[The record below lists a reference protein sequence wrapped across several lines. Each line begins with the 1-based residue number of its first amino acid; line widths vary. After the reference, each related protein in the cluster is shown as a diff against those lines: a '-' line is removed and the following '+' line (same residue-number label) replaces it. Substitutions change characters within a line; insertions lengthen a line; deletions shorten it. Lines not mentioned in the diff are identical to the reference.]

1 MTVNDA
7 LNQENPLSPG
17 DDSSSKEGSLVRLDY
32 QNEKEMVNSSE
43 SNSADQIE
51 PSTIDPRPI
60 PVVIT
65 KTNHSTL
72 EYEPIPRSERRG
84 ILARFV
90 LIPEVRYPTAYP
102 RKTKWMITSIVALCG
117 AAAPMGSAIV
127 MPALLPIAHD
137 FHASTTTTNLSVAL
151 YMLSMSFFPLWWSSF
166 SETLG
171 RRTIYIIS
179 FAFFVLFG
187 ALAAVSTSI
196 GMLVAMRM
204 LSGGAAASVQAVGA
218 GSISDIWEPKERGR
232 AMGIFYLGPL
242 CGPMFAPIVAGG
254 LTEGLGWRSTQWF
267 LVIFGGLVL
276 VALIF
281 FMPETLRR
289 RNTVI
294 QESIQETHA
303 DLQIAVVETGE
314 AEGEKDLEAGTGI
327 TSKQALSRTT
337 TRQSVKVQAKEWI
350 AMLKRFFVD
359 PLKIILLLRF
369 PVVTITVLYAS
380 ISFGSLYFLNI
391 SIEDT
396 FARPPYNF
404 STTIIGLMYIPNS
417 LGYVAASLL
426 GGPWID
432 YIMKREA
439 QRANRRDERGFL
451 IYRPEDRMRENA
463 WLAAICFPMALVWY
477 GWTIQKG
484 VYWIVPVCK
493 MNSLIE

>member
-7 LNQENPLSPG
+7 LSQENLPSSS
-17 DDSSSKEGSLVRLDY
+17 DDSSSIEGSLVRVDY
-32 QNEKEMVNSSE
+32 QNEKEMVDSSE
-43 SNSADQIE
+43 SNSADQIKS
-51 PSTIDPRPI
+51 STTDPRPI
-60 PVVIT
+60 PVIVT
-65 KTNHSTL
+65 GTNHPTL
-72 EYEPIPRSERRG
+72 EYEPVPRSERRG

-90 LIPEVRYPTAYP
+90 LIPEVRYPIAYP

-187 ALAAVSTSI
+187 TLAAVSNSI

-254 LTEGLGWRSTQWF
+254 LTEALGWRSTQWF

-281 FMPETLRR
+281 VMPETLRKH
-289 RNTVI
+289 TVI
-294 QESIQETHA
+294 QEPIQETHA
-303 DLQIAVVETGE
+303 DLEIAVVETGE
-314 AEGEKDLEAGTGI
+314 AEGEKDLEAGTRV
-327 TSKQALSRTT
+327 TSKLALSRTT
-337 TRQSVKVQAKEWI
+337 TRQSAIVQAKEWI
-350 AMLKRFFVD
+350 SMLKRFFVD

-439 QRANRRDERGFL
+439 LQANRRDERGFL

-463 WLAAICFPMALVWY
+463 WLAAICFPVALVWY

-484 VYWIVPVCK
+484 VYWIVPVRK
-493 MNSLIE
+493 MHSLLIE